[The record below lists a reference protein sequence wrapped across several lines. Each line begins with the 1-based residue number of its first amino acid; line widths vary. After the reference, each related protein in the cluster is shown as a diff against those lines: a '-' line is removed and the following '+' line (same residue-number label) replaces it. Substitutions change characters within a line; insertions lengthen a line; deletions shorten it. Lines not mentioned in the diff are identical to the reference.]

1 VPQPPPTSS
10 GGDRN
15 PAAAL
20 GLLGQ
25 LQPAVQTRDRAKQV
39 AIVRELLALQAPMGD
54 QWQQL
59 ADLALQNGE
68 LALAREAIDR
78 FVEVHG
84 GAPAAQFRKVGVL
97 EQCGASAAA
106 YDLLRTLPEAVPE
119 PAANAYARGIGA
131 LQLGKLDEA
140 REALERVTQL
150 RPELGVAWIA
160 LATAFDLAREPALAD
175 RIVAAARYMPAAPP
189 AHRAAYY
196 YALGKTHADR
206 GDHALAVAAL
216 ARGASEIK
224 PLAPYSVEADRR
236 NGAESIEGYG
246 AESIAALSR
255 AQTESTGRTTFVTG
269 LPRSGTSLVEQ
280 ILTSHSEVGDGGEI
294 NRLLLL
300 VMEIGGHSF
309 PTVQRYVGTR
319 GAPEAARLFGHWM
332 EERFPEPGR
341 IVDKSLT
348 TTRLLGLAAAL
359 LPEAPLIWLTRDP
372 LDCAWSCFRTFF
384 QGTNPWSHDLEDMAA
399 HFRIE
404 DELLRQWQDILGDRL
419 LVVPYEALVTQPEQ
433 GIRRILAH
441 CGLAEE
447 PAVFA
452 PHESERM
459 VRTASMMQ
467 VRRPINRRAIGSAE
481 PYREFMAPFID
492 AYYG

>member
-1 VPQPPPTSS
+1 M
-10 GGDRN
+10 
-15 PAAAL
+15 
-20 GLLGQ
+20 LLDQ
-25 LQPAVQTRDRAKQV
+25 LQPAVQRRDRAKQV

-59 ADLALQNGE
+59 ADLALQHGE
-68 LALAREAIDR
+68 LGLAREAIDR
-78 FVEVHG
+78 FVEARG

-97 EQCGASAAA
+97 EQCGATAESYA
-106 YDLLRTLPEAVPE
+106 LLRTLPDDVPE
-119 PAANAYARGIGA
+119 PAANAYARGLAA
-131 LQLGKLDEA
+131 LHLGKMDEA
-140 REALERVTQL
+140 REALERVTRL
-150 RPELGVAWIA
+150 RPDLGVAWIA
-160 LATAFDLAREPALAD
+160 LATAVDLAGEAELAE
-175 RIVAAARYMPAAPP
+175 RVVAAERHMAGAAP

-196 YALGKTHADR
+196 YALGKVHADR
-206 GDHALAVAAL
+206 GDHAPAIAAFS
-216 ARGASEIK
+216 RGAGEIK
-224 PLAPYSVEADRR
+224 PLAPYSLEADRR
-236 NGAESIEGYG
+236 NAAESLEGFS
-246 AESIAALSR
+246 AANIAALSR
-255 AQTESTGRTTFVTG
+255 EQTEPTGRTIFVTG

-300 VMEIGGHSF
+300 VMEIGGHSW
-309 PTVQRYVGTR
+309 PALRRYVDAR

-332 EERFPEPGR
+332 AERFPEPGR

-348 TTRLLGLAAAL
+348 TTRLLGIAAAL
-359 LPEAPLIWLTRDP
+359 LPDAPLVWLTRDP

-404 DELLRQWQDILGDRL
+404 DDLLRQWQAILGERL

-433 GIRRILAH
+433 AIRRILAH

-447 PAVFA
+447 PQAFA
-452 PHESERM
+452 PHESERV

-467 VRRPINRRAIGSAE
+467 VRRPINRAAIGSAE
-481 PYREFMAPFID
+481 PYREFLQPFID
-492 AYYG
+492 AYYP